1 MNKVLTEI
9 GIGLVIGIGVM
20 WFVFGPQYLGERFN
34 VGNGERY
41 G

>member
-1 MNKVLTEI
+1 MKNEILMEI

-20 WFVFGPQYLGERFN
+20 WFVFGPQYLGEKL
-34 VGNGERY
+34 GEKY